1 MPFPWLRVLNA
12 ALGLT
17 EFVGSLNRGGTSA
30 ARGAVRAAGAMNRAD
45 MPIETKLAGA
55 AVAALKEAFDRDHQ
69 RLALDREQRE
79 ADRKRAERLL
89 RLDLARQAGDR
100 ELTRLRWLGTLALV
114 GWMGSIFLVVAAS
127 GWSVGLRVIL
137 GIGWACLL
145 AALAT
150 AFIAQSHLVHA
161 LSRLP
166 DKGEMPTLPSSDTAN
181 TAATWLLVSGLAI
194 VTIGALVR

>member
-1 MPFPWLRVLNA
+1 MAFPWLRVLNA
-12 ALGLT
+12 ALGLS

-30 ARGAVRAAGAMNRAD
+30 TRGAARAAGAMERPD

-69 RLALDREQRE
+69 RLALDREQRD

-100 ELTRLRWLGTLALV
+100 ELTYLRWLGTLALV
-114 GWMGSIFLVVAAS
+114 SWMGTIVLVVAVS
-127 GWSVGLRVIL
+127 GWSGGVRVIL
-137 GIGWACLL
+137 GIGWGCLL

-150 AFIAQSHLVHA
+150 TFVAQSRLVHA

-166 DKGEMPTLPSSDTAN
+166 DKGDMPLPPSADTA
-181 TAATWLLVSGLAI
+181 TAAATWLLVSGLGVIA
-194 VTIGALVR
+194 VAALVR

>member
-17 EFVGSLNRGGTSA
+17 EFVGGLNRGGTSA
-30 ARGAVRAAGAMNRAD
+30 ARGALREAGAMDRED

-55 AVAALKEAFDRDHQ
+55 AGAALKEAFDRDHQ

-79 ADRKRAERLL
+79 TDRKRAERLL
-89 RLDLARQAGDR
+89 RLDLAREAADR
-100 ELTRLRWLGTLALV
+100 ELTHLRWLGTLALV
-114 GWMGSIFLVVAAS
+114 SWLGTTLLVVASS
-127 GWSVGLRVIL
+127 GWSAGLRVVL
-137 GIGWACLL
+137 GIGWGCFL

-150 AFIAQSHLVHA
+150 AFVAQSRLVQS

-166 DKGEMPTLPSSDTAN
+166 DRGEVPTLPSSDTAA
-181 TAATWLLVSGLAI
+181 TAAIWLLVSGLGAVAI
-194 VTIGALVR
+194 AVLVR

>member
-1 MPFPWLRVLNA
+1 MAFPWLRVLNA

-30 ARGAVRAAGAMNRAD
+30 VRGAVRGASVMERAD

-55 AVAALKEAFDRDHQ
+55 AVATLKEAFDRDHQ
-69 RLALDREQRE
+69 RLADDREQRE

-100 ELTRLRWLGTLALV
+100 ELTHLRWLGTLALV
-114 GWMGSIFLVVAAS
+114 SWMGTILLVVAAS
-127 GWSVGLRVIL
+127 GWNVGVRITL
-137 GIGWACLL
+137 GMGWACLM

-150 AFIAQSHLVHA
+150 AFVAQSRLVQA
-161 LSRLP
+161 LRRLH
-166 DKGEMPTLPSSDTAN
+166 DKGEMPTLPSSDTAT
-181 TAATWLLVSGLAI
+181 TAATWLLVSGLGVVAI
-194 VTIGALVR
+194 AALLR